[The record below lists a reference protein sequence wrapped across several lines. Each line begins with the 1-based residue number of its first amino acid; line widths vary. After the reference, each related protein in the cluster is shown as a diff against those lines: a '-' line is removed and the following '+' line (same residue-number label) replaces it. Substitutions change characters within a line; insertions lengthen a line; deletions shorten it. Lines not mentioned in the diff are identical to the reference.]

1 MTDHA
6 FDADTAV
13 EPIEDGRYE
22 ARLTDRWTALGGTPN
37 GGYMLG
43 VCLRALAAEMPLP
56 DPLVASTFFLRPG
69 AIGAADVRTELIRSG
84 RRTPTG
90 QSSLHQ
96 DGREFVRLSA
106 TFRDLSAESG
116 RP

>member
-1 MTDHA
+1 MTTMTDHA

-43 VCLRALAAEMPLP
+43 VCLRALAAEMPL
-56 DPLVASTFFLRPG
+56 LVA
-69 AIGAADVRTELIRSG
+69 
-84 RRTPTG
+84 
-90 QSSLHQ
+90 QSRQLALLP
-96 DGREFVRLSA
+96 E
-106 TFRDLSAESG
+106 
-116 RP
+116 